1 MKEYYGDE
9 DMKIL
14 GVWPW
19 MPLFI
24 SLGLVL
30 LTLFIFLTTFAE
42 KDKVKIDIFKRSFK
56 EHLSMPEE
64 SPKGSR
70 FGPEWDI
77 GENTEPIR
85 NIVNRMKSRGINK
98 KLMDEFLT
106 LTQVKDLE
114 VMEGNKG
121 VCVILPEVVTFQEG
135 KKELSERAESFLSRI
150 AYLVSELP
158 YLVEIKGYAA
168 AKNIPGFRDPL
179 EFSAKRAVEVYHYFL
194 AKEINPEKLKVSGCG
209 DAFADSRKSQ
219 DKVEIIFKEAEL

>member
-1 MKEYYGDE
+1 MKDYFGDE

-19 MPLFI
+19 MPMFI

-56 EHLSMPEE
+56 ESISLPEE
-64 SPKGSR
+64 NRRGSR
-70 FGPEWDI
+70 FGPDMDM

-85 NIVNRMKSRGINK
+85 NIVNRMKSSGINK

-106 LTQVKDLE
+106 LNQVKDLE

-135 KKELSERAESFLSRI
+135 KKELTDRAKGFLSRI
-150 AYLVSELP
+150 TYLVSELP
-158 YLVEIKGYAA
+158 YQVEIKGYAA
-168 AKNIPGFRDPL
+168 SKITPGFRDPL
-179 EFSAKRAVEVYHYFL
+179 EFSAKRAAEVYNYFL
-194 AKEINPEKLKVSGCG
+194 AKEITPEKLKVSGCG
-209 DAFADSRKSQ
+209 DAFANSRKSQ